1 MSYSQAQALS
11 DDITKQLG
19 LIDSQIISYNNFAN
33 TVAVNLSNMKA
44 IEESIKLKEELNA
57 ILIQSSKIMRDKAK
71 NHFEKIVTDA
81 LQFVTQDTAYKF
93 VIEENMKRGKPSY
106 EFYIESMVDGNI
118 SRQKPEDSCGGGF
131 IDIISV
137 TAKTAYLQIFSNPQ
151 IMDASLR
158 LDEPGK
164 MVSDLMSVK
173 FAEYIKF
180 LGKQFDKQVIMVTHN
195 ENLASIADATFIVEK
210 NRNGISSVTN
220 KTVLDTAINNL
231 LVNIEE
237 DYQEENENA
246 TE

>member
-93 VIEENMKRGKPSY
+93 VIEEDMKRGKPSY